1 MSSVGS
7 PTEVSTISIVMR
19 PALGILA
26 APILAH
32 VAVKLKQKKILKQI
46 LMKPTLYKIPIWNM
60 IQIIFWKIY
69 NAFLNKKKEI
79 GYSKKQQLFSFVE
92 KYEQKLVLLTLMDL
106 IQYILISC
114 IFSFSSNSVLLPTKS
129 NFHFLIKDTKKF
141 V

>member
-1 MSSVGS
+1 
-7 PTEVSTISIVMR
+7 
-19 PALGILA
+19 
-26 APILAH
+26 
-32 VAVKLKQKKILKQI
+32 
-46 LMKPTLYKIPIWNM
+46 M

-79 GYSKKQQLFSFVE
+79 GYSKKNQQLFSFFE

-106 IQYILISC
+106 IHTNIMHFFIL
-114 IFSFSSNSVLLPTKS
+114 FEFSVLLPTKS